1 MTIDEVKRELFS
13 SSEDVLGNDMVDLYE
28 AQECCDT
35 SFNIGY
41 NKAIDDFANGISG
54 CLGVENATKYS
65 KKNAEQQGTSY
76 DTLMKYE
83 NADAIEDVAEELKAG
98 EMNEMQK

>member
-1 MTIDEVKRELFS
+1 MTLDEVKRELFS

-41 NKAIDDFANGISG
+41 NKAIDDFSES
-54 CLGVENATKYS
+54 V
-65 KKNAEQQGTSY
+65 KNLIVDLSVIRFKDIDEIAEQLKVGG
-76 DTLMKYE
+76 
-83 NADAIEDVAEELKAG
+83 ADG
-98 EMNEMQK
+98 N

>member
-1 MTIDEVKRELFS
+1 MTLDEVKRELFS

-41 NKAIDDFANGISG
+41 NKAIDDFSES
-54 CLGVENATKYS
+54 V
-65 KKNAEQQGTSY
+65 KNLIVDLSVIRFKDIDEIAEQ
-76 DTLMKYE
+76 
-83 NADAIEDVAEELKAG
+83 LKTGDG
-98 EMNEMQK
+98 E

>member
-1 MTIDEVKRELFS
+1 MTLDEVKRELFS

-41 NKAIDDFANGISG
+41 NKAIDDFSESVKNLIVDSSVIRFKDIDEI
-54 CLGVENATKYS
+54 VE
-65 KKNAEQQGTSY
+65 Q
-76 DTLMKYE
+76 
-83 NADAIEDVAEELKAG
+83 LKG
-98 EMNEMQK
+98 GY

>member
-1 MTIDEVKRELFS
+1 MTLDEVKRELFS

-41 NKAIDDFANGISG
+41 NKAIDNFFEHITLPITTEEQVSEI
-54 CLGVENATKYS
+54 VEQLK
-65 KKNAEQQGTSY
+65 KKN
-76 DTLMKYE
+76 
-83 NADAIEDVAEELKAG
+83 
-98 EMNEMQK
+98 

>member
-41 NKAIDDFANGISG
+41 NNAVDDFADKMIIMMPGHKQDI
-54 CLGVENATKYS
+54 LQI
-65 KKNAEQQGTSY
+65 AEQ
-76 DTLMKYE
+76 
-83 NADAIEDVAEELKAG
+83 LKAG
-98 EMNEMQK
+98 GEYE

>member
-41 NKAIDDFANGISG
+41 CKAIDDLSENLCCAFSENSTKGECEGFTCDILTLDIVSDLVIS
-54 CLGVENATKYS
+54 VS
-65 KKNAEQQGTSY
+65 EQLRQQ
-76 DTLMKYE
+76 
-83 NADAIEDVAEELKAG
+83 N
-98 EMNEMQK
+98 

>member
-1 MTIDEVKRELFS
+1 MTLDEVKRELFS

-41 NKAIDDFANGISG
+41 NKAIDDFSES
-54 CLGVENATKYS
+54 V
-65 KKNAEQQGTSY
+65 KNLIADSSVIRFKDIDEIIEQ
-76 DTLMKYE
+76 
-83 NADAIEDVAEELKAG
+83 LKG
-98 EMNEMQK
+98 GY

>member
-1 MTIDEVKRELFS
+1 MTLDEVKRELFS

-41 NKAIDDFANGISG
+41 NKAIDDFSESVKNLIADSSVIRFKDIDEIIEQLKG
-54 CLGVENATKYS
+54 CY
-65 KKNAEQQGTSY
+65 
-76 DTLMKYE
+76 
-83 NADAIEDVAEELKAG
+83 
-98 EMNEMQK
+98 